1 MELAIVITGAIG
13 LIGTIKIFSD
23 LAMFEDSRIKSQ
35 YRYEEEQHNRLHKL
49 KMHEDP
55 RYYP

>member
-1 MELAIVITGAIG
+1 MELAILVTGAIG

-23 LAMFEDSRIKSQ
+23 LATFEDSRIKSQ

-49 KMHEDP
+49 KIHEDP

>member
-1 MELAIVITGAIG
+1 MEVAIVITGAIG
-13 LIGTIKIFSD
+13 LIGTIKLFAD

-35 YRYEEEQHNRLHKL
+35 YRYEEEHHTRLHKL